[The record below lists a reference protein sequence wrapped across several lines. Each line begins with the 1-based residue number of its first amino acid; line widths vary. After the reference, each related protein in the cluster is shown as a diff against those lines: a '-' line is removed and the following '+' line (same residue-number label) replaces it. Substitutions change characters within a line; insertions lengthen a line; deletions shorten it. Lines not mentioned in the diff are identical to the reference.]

1 MSTFNNLKVASESAT
16 ERPPQDEA
24 KPIAIENALREQG
37 ADTTTNY
44 ATKDTEPL
52 GGTQGVDDK
61 TPTAK
66 ALIDLALKSCTLF
79 HDDPQALLSGG
90 AK

>member
-1 MSTFNNLKVASESAT
+1 MNAPSN
-16 ERPPQDEA
+16 
-24 KPIAIENALREQG
+24 ENALREQG

-79 HDDPQALLSGG
+79 HHDLQALVSGG